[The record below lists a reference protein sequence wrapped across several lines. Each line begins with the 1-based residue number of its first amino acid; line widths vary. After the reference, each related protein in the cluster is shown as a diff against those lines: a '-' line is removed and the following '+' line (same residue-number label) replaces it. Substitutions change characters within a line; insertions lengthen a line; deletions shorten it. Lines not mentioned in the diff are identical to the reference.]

1 MRFGAVVVII
11 GNPVSERV
19 GLTDA
24 GRDRVHHARC
34 PGCL

>member
-1 MRFGAVVVII
+1 MRFGTAVII

-24 GRDRVHHARC
+24 GRDCVHHARG